1 MKKILYV
8 CNDRRNIMANEK
20 TLYDYC
26 KEISSLYELE
36 SQLSTLRIKCDDN
49 IKDKI
54 IDRILDL
61 EDEMRDL
68 IKGDKI

>member
-1 MKKILYV
+1 
-8 CNDRRNIMANEK
+8 MANEK

-49 IKDKI
+49 IRDKI